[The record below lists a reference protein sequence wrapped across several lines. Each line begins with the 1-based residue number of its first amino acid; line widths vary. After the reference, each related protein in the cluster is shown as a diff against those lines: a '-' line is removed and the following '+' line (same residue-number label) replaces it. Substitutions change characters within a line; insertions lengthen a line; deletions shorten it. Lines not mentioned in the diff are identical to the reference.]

1 MGFTK
6 RGDDPVTAW
15 QIFAVFAGGMAAG
28 IALGWLG
35 GHMTGFYFGRRLER
49 KRISR
54 LLAGKTAL
62 EVVTQ
67 LMKTGKLEPAKPK
80 TRPAVAGKPGDE
92 TRH

>member
-1 MGFTK
+1 MGFAE
-6 RGDDPVTAW
+6 RGDDPVSAW
-15 QIFAVFAGGMAAG
+15 QIFVAGIACG

-35 GHMTGFYFGRRLER
+35 GHSLGFHFGRRLER

-67 LMKTGKLEPAKPK
+67 LMKTGKLEPTKKKKASP
-80 TRPAVAGKPGDE
+80 PAGIPRDE

>member
-1 MGFTK
+1 MSG
-6 RGDDPVTAW
+6 W
-15 QIFAVFAGGMAAG
+15 QIFTVGIACG
-28 IALGWLG
+28 IALGFLG
-35 GHMTGFYFGRRLER
+35 GQALGFHFGRRLER

-67 LMKTGKLEPAKPK
+67 LMTTGKLEPTKKKKASP
-80 TRPAVAGKPGDE
+80 PAGIPGDE